1 MQDNLLTTLH
11 FFQQSLV
18 TAISSS
24 NLNEDLLNVTQWAY
38 QWKMSFNPDV
48 TKQAQEINFSRKK
61 NDISHLSPY
70 FNNTRIQQHS
80 VQKHLGLF
88 LDEKLSFSEHIVEQ
102 VKKAPVG
109 VNTMLKLNLLLPRSS
124 LLTVYK
130 CFVWSYLDYGDVIY
144 NQPNLSF
151 LASKIKTVQHNPTLA
166 ITGAIRGTS
175 KKKLYQQLSFES
187 LKDRRWLRGLL
198 YLYKIVNTN
207 QHVYLYD
214 LIPPF
219 WRSSRN
225 KCCIYE

>member
-80 VQKHLGLF
+80 VHKHLGLF
-88 LDEKLSFSEHIVEQ
+88 LDEKLSFLEHIVEQ

-109 VNTMLKLNLLLPRSS
+109 
-124 LLTVYK
+124 
-130 CFVWSYLDYGDVIY
+130 G
-144 NQPNLSF
+144 
-151 LASKIKTVQHNPTLA
+151 
-166 ITGAIRGTS
+166 
-175 KKKLYQQLSFES
+175 
-187 LKDRRWLRGLL
+187 
-198 YLYKIVNTN
+198 
-207 QHVYLYD
+207 
-214 LIPPF
+214 
-219 WRSSRN
+219 
-225 KCCIYE
+225 